1 MVLLRILDLRELL
14 LYDAELLEVLWIVS
28 MIFLAILTFDEFAE
42 VLMSFLIP
50 AVK

>member
-14 LYDAELLEVLWIVS
+14 LYDAELLEVLRIVS
-28 MIFLAILTFDEFAE
+28 MIFLAILTFDELAE